1 MRVRNFCAGP
11 AAIPEP
17 VLEEVRSELLEWGNA
32 GMSIMEMSHRSSIF
46 DEVASNAKQDFI
58 ELLNIPDEYDVL
70 FLQGGAT
77 HQFSM
82 VPLNFSSQEDSAD
95 YLVTGAW
102 SKKAIVEG
110 QKYSKINIVAS
121 SEADNFTHAPDSKL
135 WNLDSNAKYFHYAPN
150 ETIQGVAIHQP
161 PDIDVPI
168 VADMSSVILSE
179 PIDVSK
185 FSLIYAGAQKNIG
198 PAGLTI
204 VIIQK
209 EMFEKENSSNS
220 SILRYSQH
228 SKNNSMLNT
237 PPTFAWYMA
246 GKVFKWLKSEGG
258 LEDICKKNYFKANTL
273 YQYIDESNFFSNPVA
288 VENRSIMNIP
298 FILAD
303 NNLDSLFI
311 EQAEQNGLL
320 NLKGHRSLGGMRAS
334 IYNAMPIEG
343 VHDLIEFMKDFE
355 KTNG

>member
-185 FSLIYAGAQKNIG
+185 F
-198 PAGLTI
+198 
-204 VIIQK
+204 
-209 EMFEKENSSNS
+209 
-220 SILRYSQH
+220 
-228 SKNNSMLNT
+228 
-237 PPTFAWYMA
+237 
-246 GKVFKWLKSEGG
+246 
-258 LEDICKKNYFKANTL
+258 C
-273 YQYIDESNFFSNPVA
+273 
-288 VENRSIMNIP
+288 
-298 FILAD
+298 
-303 NNLDSLFI
+303 
-311 EQAEQNGLL
+311 
-320 NLKGHRSLGGMRAS
+320 
-334 IYNAMPIEG
+334 
-343 VHDLIEFMKDFE
+343 
-355 KTNG
+355 